1 MRAVVLSDI
10 IELIGGGTP
19 KTSKPEFWNGDI
31 PWLSVV
37 DFGGDRRWVDK
48 AEKTITNLG
57 LENSS
62 TKLLKSGDIVISA
75 RGTVGELAQLKR
87 PMAFNQSCYGIRAR
101 TGVDQDF
108 LYYLLKKS
116 VNDLRRQSH
125 GGVFNTITRSTF
137 DVVSV
142 SIPSIVTQKKVA
154 DILGSLDEKI
164 ELNRR
169 MNETLEQL
177 GQALFRHY
185 FVNNPEAK
193 NWSTVKVGD
202 VLSEL
207 QSGSRP
213 RGGAVKSGVPSV
225 GAENIVGLG
234 KYDYSKEKYISEE
247 FFNRL
252 GRGVVNSG
260 DVLLYK
266 DGAYVGK
273 KSLFMNGFP
282 HKKCAINEH
291 VFILRTNSRL
301 KSQFFLYFWLDQP
314 SITKKIID
322 AGVKAAQPG
331 INQSNVNSLPILLPP
346 EESVKKFD
354 NEISPI
360 MGMIF
365 SNAIESNQLA
375 ALRDLLLQKLISG
388 EIEV

>member
-1 MRAVVLSDI
+1 MRTAVLSDI

-37 DFGGDRRWVDK
+37 DFGGDGRWVDK

-142 SIPSIVTQKKVA
+142 NIPSIVTQKKIV
-154 DILGSLDEKI
+154 DILGRLDEKI

-169 MNETLEQL
+169 MNETLQQL
-177 GQALFRHY
+177 GQALFRYY
-185 FVNNPEAK
+185 FVDNPEPK
-193 NWSTVKVGD
+193 NWKRGVICDLGEVVTGKTPSKKNQKFFGDEVAFLKVPD
-202 VLSEL
+202 MHKTSIVIKTSDNLSL
-207 QSGSRP
+207 M
-213 RGGAVKSGVPSV
+213 
-225 GAENIVGLG
+225 GAESQ
-234 KYDYSKEKYISEE
+234 KSKYISRWSTCVSCIATVGVVSLAGKNMQTNQQINSIIPRESYFK
-247 FFNRL
+247 FFNYFLMRHKSDYIKTL
-252 GRGVVNSG
+252 ASSG
-260 DVLLYK
+260 SATPNL
-266 DGAYVGK
+266 
-273 KSLFMNGFP
+273 N
-282 HKKCAINEH
+282 
-291 VFILRTNSRL
+291 
-301 KSQFFLYFWLDQP
+301 
-314 SITKKIID
+314 
-322 AGVKAAQPG
+322 
-331 INQSNVNSLPILLPP
+331 
-346 EESVKKFD
+346 
-354 NEISPI
+354 
-360 MGMIF
+360 MGHF
-365 SNAIESNQLA
+365 SNITVVIPDRELLKEFDARVNHLFLQMENNLQENETLMNI
-375 ALRDLLLQKLISG
+375 RDSLLLKLISG
-388 EIEV
+388 EIIL